1 MSKHWH
7 LYRRDGIQCNVMCDA
22 DTCNQDI
29 LVHGIYCFI
38 SVEYSFLCWIF
49 VGCWKSTLV
58 SVSAVVVFVLHA
70 QQIRSINSRYKIWLH
85 LDLKRERATSV
96 TSVTLITLAIHSVD
110 CFRSDT
116 LFFSLFIIISISIK
130 NCKYAVRC
138 MIQRLSFRLS
148 LNEWW

>member
-22 DTCNQDI
+22 ETCNQDI

-85 LDLKRERATSV
+85 LDLKRERAPFSGY
-96 TSVTLITLAIHSVD
+96 AHHSSNSF
-110 CFRSDT
+110 CRLLSKRYS
-116 LFFSLFIIISISIK
+116 FFSLFIIISISIK